1 MSFTVIDLSQL
12 PAPDVVETLD
22 YEQLL
27 AEMLADLQAR
37 HPDFSALVESDP
49 AFKVLEVCAYRE
61 LLVRARINA
70 AARAVMLP
78 YASGSDLDQ
87 LGSYW
92 NIVRQV
98 IDAGDPQAV
107 PPREPVLE
115 DDTSLRARIQLS
127 MEGQTNAGTEG
138 AYLSRALAADG
149 QVKSAAAKSPTE
161 GEVVIT
167 VLSHEGDGS
176 ASAEL
181 VQTVNDYLNQPHIRQ
196 MTDQLTVQSADIV
209 SYRVK
214 ATLYI
219 SPGPGANQV
228 MEAARQAVT
237 DYVASVHKIGVL
249 VPLSGIYGALQQPG
263 VVRVELAE
271 PLTDV
276 NISDSQAGFCSAIE
290 LTQGAA

>member
-12 PAPDVVETLD
+12 PPPDVVETLD

-27 AEMLADLQAR
+27 ADILADYQTR

-49 AFKVLEVCAYRE
+49 AFKMLEVCAYRE
-61 LLVRARINA
+61 LLLRARINA
-70 AARAVMLP
+70 GARAVMLP
-78 YASGSDLDQ
+78 YATGADLDQ

-92 NIVRQV
+92 NIQRQV
-98 IDAGDPQAV
+98 IEAGDPDAI

-115 DDTSLRARIQLS
+115 NDTSLRIRIQLS

-138 AYLSRALAADG
+138 AYLSRTLEADG
-149 QVKSAAAKSPTE
+149 RVKSAAAKSPSE
-161 GEVVIT
+161 GKVVIT

-181 VQTVNDYLNQPHIRQ
+181 VQAVNNHLNQPHIRQ
-196 MTDQLTVQSADIV
+196 MTDAITVQSADIAT
-209 SYRVK
+209 YRVK

-228 MEAARQAVT
+228 MEAARKAVT
-237 DYVASVHKIGVL
+237 DYVASIHKIGVL
-249 VPLSGIYGALQQPG
+249 IPISGIYGALQQPG

-271 PLTDV
+271 PRAD
-276 NISDSQAGFCSAIE
+276 IAIADHQAGFCAAIE
-290 LTQGAA
+290 LTQGAV